1 MLTAQ
6 DAAGARSQKQ
16 ERRSGVLQEEG
27 RMPEHDRKATNMQ
40 KIRERAAV
48 AKHTQVCQELND
60 PQLHQP
66 QQVVSFLDDLVGE
79 DASLSTVRGGA
90 CRSTPVQVWPRQ
102 QQHCSQDSHTFVNV
116 SSIL

>member
-66 QQVVSFLDDLVGE
+66 QQVVSFLDDLVGG
-79 DASLSTVRGGA
+79 DASQSTWRCLPLHANPGLA
-90 CRSTPVQVWPRQ
+90 QTTATLQSRLKHICKR
-102 QQHCSQDSHTFVNV
+102 
-116 SSIL
+116 

>member
-27 RMPEHDRKATNMQ
+27 RMPEHDKKATNMQ
-40 KIRERAAV
+40 TKCERAAV
-48 AKHTQVCQELND
+48 AKHTRVCQELND
-60 PQLHQP
+60 PQLKQP
-66 QQVVSFLDDLVGE
+66 QQVVSILDDLVGE

-90 CRSTPVQVWPRQ
+90 RCSTLQVQVRPR
-102 QQHCSQDSHTFVNV
+102 
-116 SSIL
+116 

>member
-1 MLTAQ
+1 MNLPPCGQTIHIHTKQGLDVSKKMLTAQ

-60 PQLHQP
+60 PQRLNTGA
-66 QQVVSFLDDLVGE
+66 LVGGQFLIM
-79 DASLSTVRGGA
+79 AMI
-90 CRSTPVQVWPRQ
+90 
-102 QQHCSQDSHTFVNV
+102 V
-116 SSIL
+116 S